1 MGAELTSGA
10 SIEPV
15 AVLAAAF
22 CEVWGVPSALEIGL
36 SEPGTVPEAGTTAP
50 EVIATTAGLV
60 LPEGSASGAAESLVG
75 LDCGLSVRRAFPTAL
90 VTLAVSG
97 VERTTGG

>member
-1 MGAELTSGA
+1 MTLGA

-22 CEVWGVPSALEIGL
+22 CGIGGVPSVLEKGL

-50 EVIATTAGLV
+50 EVTATTAGLV
-60 LPEGSASGAAESLVG
+60 LPKGSASKAAESPLRR
-75 LDCGLSVRRAFPTAL
+75 DCGLSVREHFPL
-90 VTLAVSG
+90 H
-97 VERTTGG
+97 